1 MNQKNFPG
9 YILFLSFWAVL
20 AFLSGCS
27 PSATSTPDA
36 LPTGPWRG
44 TIQVSGQEMPFTF
57 TVSEQDGKQVVH
69 LINGDERILIDEI
82 SQSGDSVRL
91 EMHIF
96 DAALIAKLS
105 GSTLQGRWERKD
117 QEVPYSLPF
126 SAQHGNTSRFA
137 ANPAKPALDVNGK
150 WEVNFTKEDG
160 TSYPAIGEFKQQGNA
175 LTGTFLTNTGDYRY
189 LQGQVD
195 GNQLKLSV
203 FNGAHAYLFT
213 AAPGPDGSLTGDFYA
228 GQNSHETWTAQR
240 NPDFKLASA
249 DTLTYLKPGYDRLD
263 FSFPDLN
270 GKKVSLTDPQFK
282 GKVVVA
288 QIFGSWCPNC
298 MDETKFLAPWY
309 EQNKARGV
317 EVVGL
322 GYEVSPEFD
331 KAKARI
337 EKMRDRLNVTYPLL
351 VSGTKDKELV
361 AKSLPAL
368 NHVLSFPT
376 TIFIDK
382 QGKVRK
388 IHTGF
393 SGPGTGKYYDAFV
406 QDFNKTIDELVAEK

>member
-1 MNQKNFPG
+1 MNKNT
-9 YILFLSFWAVL
+9 LSRFSVFALVSASL
-20 AFLSGCS
+20 GLQACSSSSKGELS
-27 PSATSTPDA
+27 
-36 LPTGPWRG
+36 TGSWRG
-44 TIQVSGQEMPFTF
+44 TIEVSGQEMPFNF
-57 TVSEQDGKQVVH
+57 AVSEQDGKQVAH
-69 LINGDERILIDEI
+69 LINGDERILINEI
-82 SQSGDSVRL
+82 SHSQDSVRL
-91 EMHIF
+91 QMHIF
-96 DAALIAKLS
+96 DAALIAKIEGNKLN
-105 GSTLQGRWERKD
+105 GRWERKD
-117 QEVPYSLPF
+117 QAEPYSLPF
-126 SAQHGNTSRFA
+126 TAEFGKTARFSE
-137 ANPAKPALDVNGK
+137 NPVKPALDVSGK
-150 WEVNFTKEDG
+150 WEVTFTEDDG
-160 TSYPAIGEFKQQGNA
+160 KTYPAIGEFVQKGNA
-175 LTGTFLTNTGDYRY
+175 LTGTFLTTTGDYRY
-189 LQGQVD
+189 LQGEVD
-195 GNQLKLSV
+195 GSKLKLSA
-203 FNGAHAYLFT
+203 FDGAHAYLFNAT
-213 AAPGPDGSLTGDFYA
+213 DQADGTLSGDFYA
-228 GQNSHETWTAQR
+228 GKSGHETWTAKR
-240 NPDFKLASA
+240 NDNFKLAAA
-249 DTLTYLKPGYDRLD
+249 DSLTFLKPGFDRLD

-270 GKKVSLTDPQFK
+270 GKKVSLSDPQFK

-309 EQNKARGV
+309 EKNKSRGV

-337 EKMRDRLNVTYPLL
+337 EKMRDRLQVPYTLL

-393 SGPGTGKYYDAFV
+393 SGPGTGKYYEEFV

>member
-1 MNQKNFPG
+1 M
-9 YILFLSFWAVL
+9 A
-20 AFLSGCS
+20 
-27 PSATSTPDA
+27 
-36 LPTGPWRG
+36 
-44 TIQVSGQEMPFTF
+44 
-57 TVSEQDGKQVVH
+57 H
-69 LINGDERILIDEI
+69 LINGEEKILINEI
-82 SQSGDSVRL
+82 SHSQDSVRL
-91 EMHIF
+91 QMHIF
-96 DAALIAKLS
+96 DATLIAKVEGDKLA
-105 GSTLQGRWERKD
+105 GRWERRD
-117 QEVPYSLPF
+117 QAQPYSLPF
-126 SAQHGNTSRFA
+126 RAERGNLSRFSQ
-137 ANPAKPALDVNGK
+137 NPAKPAVDVSGK
-150 WEVNFTKEDG
+150 WEVQFTGEAGK
-160 TSYPAIGEFKQQGNA
+160 TYPAIGEFVQQGNQ

-189 LQGQVD
+189 LQGEVSGSD
-195 GNQLKLSV
+195 LQLSA
-203 FNGAHAYLFT
+203 FDGAHAYLFKASAQPNGT
-213 AAPGPDGSLTGDFYA
+213 LAGDFYA
-228 GQNSHETWTAQR
+228 GKSSHETWTAKR
-240 NPDFKLASA
+240 NDAFQLASA

-270 GKKVSLTDPQFK
+270 GKKVSLSDPQFK

-309 EQNKARGV
+309 AKNKDRGV

-331 KAKARI
+331 KAKARV

-351 VSGTKDKELV
+351 IGGTKDKELV
-361 AKSLPAL
+361 AQSLPAL

-393 SGPGTGKYYDAFV
+393 SGPGTGKYYDEFV
-406 QDFNKTIDELVAEK
+406 QEFNQTVDQLLAEK